1 MTIGSVVHRTRRLL
15 WVLALLV
22 STGAVAQ
29 GAVPA
34 LTGHVNDQTATLS
47 ASQVATL
54 EQTLAAFEARKG
66 SQVAVLLVASTAPEA
81 IEAYALRVVEQWKL
95 GRRKVDDGV
104 LLVIA
109 RDDKAVRIEVG
120 YGLEGVLTD
129 LGSRRI
135 IDETLLPRLRQQD
148 YAGGITAAVGQI
160 LAVIDGE
167 ALPAAPVVPR
177 NGDVGSLVPML
188 VVVALAVGGLLR
200 ALLGKLPGAVATG
213 GVVAGLAWWL
223 AGALSI
229 ALAAGALAALF
240 TLFGGGLVGRGIGGF
255 YGGGR
260 GGGGGGGGFGGGGGT
275 FGGGGASGRW

>member
-1 MTIGSVVHRTRRLL
+1 MVHRARRLL

-47 ASQVATL
+47 ASQVAAL

-66 SQVAVLLVASTAPEA
+66 SQVAVLLVASTAPET

-135 IDETLLPRLRQQD
+135 IDQTLLPRLRQQD

-200 ALLGKLPGAVATG
+200 ALLGKLPGAVVTG

>member
-47 ASQVATL
+47 ASQVAAL

-167 ALPAAPVVPR
+167 VLPAAPVVPR

>member
-1 MTIGSVVHRTRRLL
+1 MTIGFVVHRARRLL

-47 ASQVATL
+47 ASQVAAL

-167 ALPAAPVVPR
+167 ALPAAPGVPR

-200 ALLGKLPGAVATG
+200 ALLGKLPGAVVTG

-229 ALAAGALAALF
+229 ALAAGVLASLF

>member
-47 ASQVATL
+47 ASQVAAL

>member
-1 MTIGSVVHRTRRLL
+1 VTIGSVVHRARRLL

-47 ASQVATL
+47 ASQVAAL

-200 ALLGKLPGAVATG
+200 ALLGKLPGAVVTG